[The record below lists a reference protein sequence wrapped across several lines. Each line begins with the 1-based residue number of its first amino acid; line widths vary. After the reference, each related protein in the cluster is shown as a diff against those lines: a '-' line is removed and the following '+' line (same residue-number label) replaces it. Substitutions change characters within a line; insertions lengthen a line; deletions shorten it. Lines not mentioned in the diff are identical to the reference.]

1 MTNQRNESR
10 FIPVSARSVRRP
22 AMKARQREA
31 ASEAILEA
39 AEEIA
44 AERGLEN
51 TSIAAIAERAGV
63 AAGTLYNYFPDREA
77 LLTAWFAMRRRE
89 MMPRVEAA
97 AKAHAHLPLE
107 PWLRAYLADLFA
119 VFEEKRQFIRV
130 MTSLDQK
137 AIKLKERQPV
147 VLAAMTA
154 AITDKLKT
162 VAPGHAEA
170 YSRMLVG
177 MVKGI
182 AHWRCENGGDMSGDA
197 ELIAETFLH
206 GVAPR

>member
-1 MTNQRNESR
+1 
-10 FIPVSARSVRRP
+10 
-22 AMKARQREA
+22 MKARQREA

-39 AEEIA
+39 AEEVA

-63 AAGTLYNYFPDREA
+63 AAGTLYNYFPDRDT
-77 LLTAWFAMRRRE
+77 LLASWLAMRRKE
-89 MMPRVEAA
+89 MMPRIEAA

-119 VFEEKRQFIRV
+119 LFEEKRQFIRV
-130 MTSLDQK
+130 MTTLDQK
-137 AIKLKERQPV
+137 ALKLKLSQPPM
-147 VLAAMTA
+147 LTAMTTA
-154 AITDKLKT
+154 VAEKMRT
-162 VAPGHAEA
+162 VAPDRAEA
-170 YSRMLVG
+170 YGRMLVG
-177 MVKGI
+177 MVRGI
-182 AHWRCENGGDMSGDA
+182 AHWRCEHGGDMAADA